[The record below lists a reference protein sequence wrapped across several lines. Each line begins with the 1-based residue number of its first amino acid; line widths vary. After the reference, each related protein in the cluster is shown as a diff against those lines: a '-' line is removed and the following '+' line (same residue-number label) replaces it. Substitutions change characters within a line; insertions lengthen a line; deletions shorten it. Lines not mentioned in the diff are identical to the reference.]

1 MKLANLLKQSATV
14 VAEARPK
21 DASERA
27 YGSKPAK
34 EGRDGQAQILEK
46 YGNQHI
52 HSFRNAGAAPLELF
66 EAMSMGASLLN
77 DPIDGSVEHVK
88 KQLAIDAGVRRTRVA
103 RIYAQTKEGGQITPM
118 ASVDLER
125 TGGGFGPRS
134 PADYRIDCLKIVIAM
149 EHFMPSHIQRAMED
163 CFLHGKFIFDVPSK
177 TAREMVLENI
187 RCGLDI
193 VAVERLEMALDE
205 FRQRWPGVPIS
216 TPDKLQSLTRRSRS
230 SGKASD

>member
-14 VAEARPK
+14 VAEERPK
-21 DASERA
+21 DASDRA
-27 YGSKPAK
+27 YGTKPAK
-34 EGRDGQAQILEK
+34 EGRDGQVQILEK

-88 KQLAIDAGVRRTRVA
+88 KQFAIDAGVRRTRVA
-103 RIYAQTKEGGQITPM
+103 RIYSQAKEGGQITPM

-134 PADYRIDCLKIVIAM
+134 PADYRVDCLKMVVAM
-149 EHFMPSHIQRAMED
+149 ERFMPSHIRQAMED
-163 CFLHGKFIFDVPSK
+163 CFLHGRFIFDVPSK
-177 TAREMVLENI
+177 QARDIVLESI
-187 RCGLDI
+187 RCGLDM
-193 VAVERLEMALDE
+193 VAVERSEMALDE

-216 TPDKLQSLTRRSRS
+216 TPDKLRSLTRSSRS
-230 SGKASD
+230 SGRTGD